1 MTDEQFAAILALGA
15 GVIIVAS
22 IIALVFAVLE
32 IVANWKIFVK
42 AGEEGWKAIIPF
54 YASFIT
60 FKIGGN
66 TMYFWIWLGATV
78 LNYILSAISESG
90 FIGILASLCSLVV
103 FVFLVLREYN
113 LAKSFGKGIGFTV
126 GLVLLNPIFR
136 MVLGFG
142 SAEYQGVP
150 EANK

>member
-1 MTDEQFAAILALGA
+1 MSNEELAAALAVLG
-15 GVIIVAS
+15 GFVIVIA

-60 FKIGGN
+60 YKIGGN
-66 TMYFWIWLGATV
+66 TMYFWIWLAATV
-78 LNYILSAISESG
+78 LNYILSSFTG
-90 FIGILASLCSLVV
+90 VLGIIASLCSLVV

-113 LAKSFGKGIGFTV
+113 IAKAFGKGIGFTV

-136 MVLGFG
+136 MILGFG

-150 EANK
+150 AENK

>member
-1 MTDEQFAAILALGA
+1 MGNDQLAAALALLG
-15 GVIIVAS
+15 GFVIVAV
-22 IIALVFAVLE
+22 IIALVWVVLG
-32 IVANWKIFVK
+32 IVANWKIFTK

-54 YASFIT
+54 YNSFIT

-66 TMYFWIWLGATV
+66 TTYFWIWLATYV
-78 LNYILSAISESG
+78 VGYILSSFSG
-90 FIGILASLCSLVV
+90 FMAILASLCSLAAFVV
-103 FVFLVLREYN
+103 QVLREYN
-113 LAKSFGKGIGFTV
+113 LAKAFGKGIGFTV

-136 MVLGFG
+136 MILGFG